1 MKIKVIDLFSGCGG
15 MTLGFQNAG
24 FEIVAAFDNWGTAI
38 KVYQRNFAH
47 SIFNVD
53 LGNLTES
60 LEVLERFDTN
70 IIIGGPPCQDFSHA
84 GKRDEE
90 LGRADLTISFAEI
103 VSHKKPQW
111 FVMENVDRAVKSE
124 RYRRACDILKNA
136 RYGLTQTILDA
147 SFCGVPQKRKR
158 LFLIGELNG
167 FDHALENYLNV
178 NLSPIP
184 LTVKG
189 YLGNSLGIEH
199 YYRHPRNYSR
209 RAVFSIDEP
218 SPTVRGVNR
227 PIPKTYKE
235 HPNDTAPISKDVRPL
250 TTIERSYIQTFP
262 KDFVFKGAKTDL
274 EQMIGNAVPVKQAEH
289 VAKSVKA
296 FIWDQEKQSSKGQ
309 SIPVQLP
316 LFRYS

>member
-24 FEIVAAFDNWGTAI
+24 FEIVAAFDNWKPAI
-38 KVYQRNFAH
+38 KVYKKNFAH
-47 SIFNVD
+47 SIFSVD
-53 LGNLTES
+53 LSNLTES
-60 LEVLERFDTN
+60 LEILERFDAN
-70 IIIGGPPCQDFSHA
+70 MIIGGPPCQDFSHA

-90 LGRADLTISFAEI
+90 LGRADLTISFAKI
-103 VSHKKPQW
+103 ISQKKPRW
-111 FVMENVDRAVKSE
+111 FVMENVDRTVKSE
-124 RYRRACDILKNA
+124 RYRLACDILKNA
-136 RYGLTQTILDA
+136 GYGLTQTILDA

-167 FDHALENYLNV
+167 FDQALENYLKM
-178 NLSPIP
+178 NLSPTP

-189 YLGNSLGIEH
+189 YLDNSLGIEH

-209 RAVFSIDEP
+209 RAIFSIDEP
-218 SPTVRGVNR
+218 SPTIRGVNR

-235 HPNDTAPISKDVRPL
+235 HPNDTAPISKNVRPL

-262 KDFVFKGAKTDL
+262 ENFVFKGAKTDL